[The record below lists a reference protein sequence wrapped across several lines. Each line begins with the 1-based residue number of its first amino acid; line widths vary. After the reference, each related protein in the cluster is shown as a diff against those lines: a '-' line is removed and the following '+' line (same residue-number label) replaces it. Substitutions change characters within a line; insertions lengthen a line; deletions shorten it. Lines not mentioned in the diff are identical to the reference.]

1 MDGLAAGG
9 VFLCHALAYMPQSF
23 HWIWL
28 LSFSALFT
36 YSFSLS
42 VPYSIFPL
50 SKLVFLTFSLHLAS
64 YFSVTFSSF
73 PISNDNTR
81 LNRQLYSQPFRAYL
95 SHFQRQ
101 AQCWG
106 QRNQTGTVPSIP
118 PPSVQTHHFG
128 DQVLWASMWQQG
140 LTVGSSKSGCHFCEA
155 NIKQN
160 YRTQTTSLLQWH
172 SETWVSFLFSRCYSY
187 TYQLPKDSH

>member
-1 MDGLAAGG
+1 MPRSGIHATVFPLNLAS
-9 VFLCHALAYMPQSF
+9 VLLCSF
-23 HWIWL
+23 HLFFFLICSL
-28 LSFSALFT
+28 QHFSSFKS
-36 YSFSLS
+36 
-42 VPYSIFPL
+42 
-50 SKLVFLTFSLHLAS
+50 LVFLTFSLHLAS
-64 YFSVTFSSF
+64 YFSVTFPSF

-81 LNRQLYSQPFRAYL
+81 LKRQLYSQPFRAYL

-106 QRNQTGTVPSIP
+106 QRNQTGTVPWIHL
-118 PPSVQTHHFG
+118 PSVQTHHFG

-172 SETWVSFLFSRCYSY
+172 SET
-187 TYQLPKDSH
+187 